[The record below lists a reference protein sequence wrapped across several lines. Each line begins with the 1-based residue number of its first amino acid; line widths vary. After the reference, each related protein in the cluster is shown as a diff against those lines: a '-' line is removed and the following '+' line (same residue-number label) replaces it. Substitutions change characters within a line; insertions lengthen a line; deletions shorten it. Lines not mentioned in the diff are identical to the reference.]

1 MSRSIYAITS
11 DKKTSYYQAEN
22 FGDLVELLSLLR
34 EVHTAKD
41 RIPSICTGNAE
52 RLVLYAKNM
61 LPICSSPSQRLFQP
75 LQTEKY
81 SELLRRFSVRYTGD
95 RQIILDYD
103 SNRFAFSEWQ
113 DEGPVTMQGPL
124 DGVVSAYS
132 GAIRKK
138 SSTQTYLNKNVFITE
153 MDRICEY
160 GPFAFAAE
168 KSQRHLDEADICFSD
183 EIMQMDN
190 KLNFYMDA
198 SFNVDR
204 VFGTHVET
212 SENDDWLNIYAEYD
226 IAQREVCGAL
236 EITLNHADGSCDEL
250 SYPLDAQERKILL
263 KKMNAYCME
272 KEGVALEAY
281 CDNIQ
286 AETEY
291 LLGQKTQ
298 QM

>member
-22 FGDLVELLSLLR
+22 FGDLLELLSLLR

-41 RIPSICTGNAE
+41 RIPSIRTSNAE
-52 RLVLYAKNM
+52 RLVLYSKSM
-61 LPICSSPSQRLFQP
+61 LPICPRPYLRLFQP
-75 LQTEKY
+75 LQPEKY
-81 SELLRRFSVRYTGD
+81 SELLLQFSVQYTSD

-103 SNRFAFSEWQ
+103 SNRFAFSDWQ

-124 DGVVSAYS
+124 DGIVSAYS
-132 GAIRKK
+132 GALRKK
-138 SSTQTYLNKNVFITE
+138 NSTQTYLNKKAFITE

-160 GPFAFAAE
+160 GPFVFMAE
-168 KSQRHLDEADICFSD
+168 KSQRRLNEADICFSD

-198 SFNVDR
+198 SFNVDQ
-204 VFGTHVET
+204 VFGTNVET
-212 SENDDWLNIYAEYD
+212 SGNDDWLNIYAEYD
-226 IAQREVCGAL
+226 IARREVCGAL

-250 SYPLDAQERKILL
+250 SYPLDEQEREILL
-263 KKMNAYCME
+263 KNMNAYCME

-286 AETEY
+286 AESEY
-291 LLGQKTQ
+291 PTDQMKQ